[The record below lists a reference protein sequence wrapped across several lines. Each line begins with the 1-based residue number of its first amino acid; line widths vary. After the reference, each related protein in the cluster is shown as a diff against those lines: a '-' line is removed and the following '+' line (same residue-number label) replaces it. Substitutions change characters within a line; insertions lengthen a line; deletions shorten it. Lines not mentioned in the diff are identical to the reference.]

1 MSNNQ
6 IIRVLCAI
14 GVAGAVVGAAQASAD
29 AAVIRVPAD
38 QPTVQ
43 AAVDAAEDGD
53 LIKVG
58 PGRWCGA
65 TIDREVHLV
74 GHWGTTVEGC
84 AEMLQPFGL
93 RAGFVLV
100 DARASGTSIRGFHFD
115 GAGISTSNTDPIGL
129 AIIGRDAHGVS
140 VTGNRIEGTTQGITN
155 TGGDGWLIAGN
166 VIRDLTI
173 FGCVVQPGR
182 CGGGVGIVIQ
192 QRDVAA
198 DRAFGN
204 VILFNEVGGITP
216 DGLSIVYLAGVFVL
230 GQDHPFIA
238 FNRIAIPGNPN
249 APADAI
255 GINVSDVCCGDPTP
269 LPTTRHAVIVHNDG
283 RATPTAVQVDR
294 DASNGTGNSQGAVIR
309 HNRGVVRVD
318 GVVVSF
324 LSATAGARPS
334 PMPLD

>member
-1 MSNNQ
+1 MANNQ
-6 IIRVLCAI
+6 VIRVVCGI
-14 GVAGAVVGAAQASAD
+14 GVMCGLATSAD

-38 QPTVQ
+38 QPSVQ
-43 AAVDAAEDGD
+43 AAINAAQDGD
-53 LIKVG
+53 TIRVG
-58 PGRWCGA
+58 AGRWCGA

-74 GHWGTTVEGC
+74 GGFGTTIQGC
-84 AEMLQPFGL
+84 AEMLQPSGL
-93 RAGFVLV
+93 RVGFLLV

-129 AIIGRDAHGVS
+129 AILGRDAHGVR
-140 VTGNRIEGTTQGITN
+140 VTGNRIEGTVQGITN

-166 VIRDLTI
+166 VIHDLTI

-182 CGGGVGIVIQ
+182 CGGGVGIVVQ
-192 QRDVAA
+192 QRDVGA

-204 VILFNEVGGITP
+204 TILFNDISGTTP
-216 DGLSIVYLAGVFVL
+216 DGVSIVYLVGVFVL
-230 GQDHPFIA
+230 GQDHPFVA
-238 FNRIAIPGNPN
+238 FNRIAIPHNPN

-294 DASNGTGNSQGAVIR
+294 DANGGTGNSVGAVIH
-309 HNRGVVRVD
+309 HNLGVVRVD
-318 GVVVSF
+318 GVVVS
-324 LSATAGARPS
+324 LRATTAAQAS
-334 PMPLD
+334 PMPFD